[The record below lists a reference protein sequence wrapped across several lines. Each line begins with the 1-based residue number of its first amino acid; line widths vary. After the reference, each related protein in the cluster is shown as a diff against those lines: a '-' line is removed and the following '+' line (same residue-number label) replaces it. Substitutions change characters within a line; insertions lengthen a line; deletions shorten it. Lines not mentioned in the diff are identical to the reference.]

1 MPLFQKTVLSN
12 HLRYLPKE
20 EVEKAW
26 QVFSAFFHN
35 SQIQKNI
42 EKTREE
48 QYQGEFL
55 IDLFVNVFGYIKQ
68 PTENF
73 NLTTEFKN
81 ETNQKKADGAVLK
94 NGKAI
99 AVIELKDTR
108 TLDLRKVEQQAFGY
122 KMNQPNCLYVITSN
136 FEKLRFYIDNTINFE
151 EFNLFKLT
159 RERFDVLFLCLYHKN
174 IMSNLPKRIKD
185 ESIIREENITRKL
198 YKDYSDFR
206 NDIFEN
212 IVKNGIA
219 PHLKKNFSNG
229 STPSK
234 LDYFKKT
241 QKLLDRF
248 LFILFAEDR
257 LLLPPNSIQTILENW
272 VELKEKHELQIPLY
286 DRFKTY
292 FSYIEKGHKGKNYSI
307 FPYNGGLFSNDELL
321 NAVVIDDKILYGYAM
336 KLSRYDY
343 ESEVSVTVLGHI
355 FEHSLNELEEMQA
368 VLEGKT
374 LNKKATKRKKDGVFY
389 TPQYIT
395 KYILQNSVGKLCEEK
410 KTELEFDNLIELKE
424 TATDENQNLQ
434 LMKKKLIEYKNWLL
448 QLTICDPACG
458 SGAFLNEALEFLI
471 VEHAYVDEIYQK
483 IIGKP
488 LEENE
493 NYSQKFDISFDKS
506 TFQYSI
512 EETNE
517 FIDKSEGKKLK
528 TIEEQILENNIFG
541 VDINEESIEIAKLSL
556 WLRTAQR
563 GRKLVSLNENIK
575 CGNSLISGTDNKDT
589 DNKNTDNKIKLAAD
603 KSFNWQ
609 EEFPTVFESKID
621 KKSDTTG
628 FDVIVGN
635 PPYGGTI
642 PKNRTDY
649 FLKNYTA
656 FGLNSKLSDTY
667 IIFYISCLNNLVKEN
682 GVLSFIAPNTWR
694 LVESGREFRNY
705 ILSTFWLYKI
715 TSHAEKVFPDATV
728 DVDSVFIKKVNHFK
742 EKENQEIDK
751 NKFIKEKLI
760 EITIGDIAKSEELKN
775 KIRSGEKTEEE
786 VKLYQHSILQ
796 RKVLQEPI
804 FNLFLTEE
812 LYLLKDKIATQSYF
826 VKNFYSIKNGVKPYE
841 KGKGTPPQ
849 SREILQEKPF
859 TSTEK
864 LDDSFL
870 PLLGGG
876 QFQRY
881 NLVWNNDY
889 WIKYGEWLAAPRD
902 KAIFEE
908 KEKLVFRQ
916 TSDSIIGHY
925 LYNGFIVRDNT
936 HIIMKNSKSVLSLKC
951 LLAILNSKL
960 LDFYYFTL
968 NPEKGEALA
977 QVKLYHLGLLPF
989 PKNMQDKE
997 QILSDCTDRM
1007 LELHRD
1013 FKEKKNR
1020 FLRRVQQNF
1029 SIKKITR
1036 NIESFYEYDFID
1048 FVKELRKQKII
1059 LTAFQQDEYEEYFT
1073 VYKTQINVLQK
1084 EIAKTN
1090 EKIDTI
1096 VFDLYRI
1103 DKQEIEKWEAMISK

>member
-26 QVFSAFFHN
+26 QVFSAFFHDP
-35 SQIQKNI
+35 QIQKNI

-81 ETNQKKADGAVLK
+81 LTNQKKADGAILK

-122 KMNQPNCLYVITSN
+122 KMNQPNCNYVITSN
-136 FEKLRFYIDNTINFE
+136 FEKLRFYIDNTVNFE

-174 IMSNLPKRIKD
+174 ILSNLPKRIKD
-185 ESIIREENITRKL
+185 ESIIQEEEITRKL

-286 DRFKTY
+286 ERFKKY
-292 FSYIEKGHKGKNYSI
+292 FSYIDKGHKGKNYSI
-307 FPYNGGLFSNDELL
+307 FPYNGELFAQDELL
-321 NAVVIDDKILYGYAM
+321 DAVLIDDKILYGYAM

-368 VLEGKT
+368 VLEGKVV
-374 LNKKATKRKKDGVFY
+374 NKKTTKRKKDGVFY
-389 TPQYIT
+389 TPHYIT
-395 KYILQNSVGKLCEEK
+395 KYILQNSVGNLCEDK
-410 KTELEFDNLIELKE
+410 KTELEFDKLVELKE
-424 TATDENQNLQ
+424 NATDKNQNLQ
-434 LMKKKLIEYKNWLL
+434 TIEQKLIDYKNWLL

-471 VEHAYVDEIYQK
+471 TEHAYIDEVYQK

-488 LEENE
+488 LNENE
-493 NYSQKFDISFDKS
+493 DYLQKFDASFDKS
-506 TFQYSI
+506 TFQYSM

-517 FIDKSEGKKLK
+517 LIDKLEENSENNRK

-563 GRKLVSLNENIK
+563 GRKLVSLNKNIK
-575 CGNSLISGTDNKDT
+575 CGNSLIDKTEIAAEKAFDWNK
-589 DNKNTDNKIKLAAD
+589 
-603 KSFNWQ
+603 
-609 EEFPTVFESKID
+609 EFSTVFD
-621 KKSDTTG
+621 GNNVTG
-628 FDVIVGN
+628 FDAIVGN
-635 PPYGGTI
+635 PPYGGKI
-642 PKNRTDY
+642 PKNQTDY
-649 FLKNYTA
+649 LLEKYA
-656 FGLNSKLSDTY
+656 EFGLNSKLSDTY
-667 IIFYISCLNNLVKEN
+667 LVFYISCLNNLVREN
-682 GVLSFIAPNTWR
+682 GILSFIAPNTWR
-694 LVESGREFRNY
+694 LVESGNDFRNY
-705 ILSTFWLYKI
+705 ILSNFWLYKI
-715 TSHAEKVFPDATV
+715 TSHSEKVFPDATV
-728 DVDSVFIKKVNHFK
+728 DVDSVFIKKINKQNKEETKK
-742 EKENQEIDK
+742 EKFID
-751 NKFIKEKLI
+751 
-760 EITIGDIAKSEELKN
+760 ITIGDIAKAEELKN
-775 KIRSGEKTEEE
+775 KQLAGEKIEEE
-786 VKLYQHSILQ
+786 INLYQHSISQ
-796 RKVLQEPI
+796 SKILQESV
-804 FNLFLTEE
+804 FNLYLTEK
-812 LYLLKDKIATQSYF
+812 LYQLRDKIAEKSYF
-826 VKNFYSIKNGVKPYE
+826 VKDFYSIKNGVKPYE

-849 SREILQEKPF
+849 SKEIVAEKPF

-864 LDDSFL
+864 IDDTFL
-870 PLLGGG
+870 PLLGGS
-876 QFQRY
+876 QFHRY
-881 NLVWNNDY
+881 NLVWDNDY

-902 KAIFEE
+902 KAIFDE

-925 LYNGFIVRDNT
+925 LYNGFIVRNNI

-951 LLAILNSKL
+951 LLAILNSRL
-960 LDFYYFTL
+960 LDFYYFTI

-977 QVKLYHLGLLPF
+977 EVKLYHLGLLPF
-989 PKNMQDKE
+989 PKNIQDKE
-997 QILSDCTDRM
+997 QILSDCTDKM
-1007 LELHRD
+1007 LELHKE

-1020 FLRRVQQNF
+1020 FVRRVQQNF

-1036 NIESFYEYDFID
+1036 NIESFYDYDFMD

-1059 LTAFQQDEYEEYFT
+1059 LTAFQQDEYEEYFN
-1073 VYKTQINVLQK
+1073 VYKTQINQLQK
-1084 EIAKTN
+1084 EIN
-1090 EKIDTI
+1090 EIDLKIDNI
-1096 VFDLYRI
+1096 VFDLYQI
-1103 DKQEIEKWEAMISK
+1103 DKEEIDSWEAIISK

>member
-1 MPLFQKTVLSN
+1 MALFQKTVLSN

-35 SQIQKNI
+35 PQIQKNI

-55 IDLFVNVFGYIKQ
+55 IDLFVNVFGYTKQ
-68 PTENF
+68 PTQNF

-81 ETNQKKADGAVLK
+81 STNQKKADGAILK
-94 NGKAI
+94 NGNAI
-99 AVIELKDTR
+99 AIIELKDTR
-108 TLDLRKVEQQAFGY
+108 TLDLRKVEEQAFGY
-122 KMNQPNCLYVITSN
+122 KMNQPNCIYVITSN
-136 FEKLRFYIDNTINFE
+136 FEKLRFYIDNTVNFE

-159 RERFDVLFLCLYHKN
+159 RERFEVLFLCIYYKN
-174 IMSNLPKRIKD
+174 ILSNLPKRIKD
-185 ESIIREENITRKL
+185 ESIIQEEEITRKL

-212 IVKNGIA
+212 IVKNGVA

-286 DRFKTY
+286 ERFKKY
-292 FSYIEKGHKGKNYSI
+292 FSYIDKGHKGKNYSI
-307 FPYNGGLFSNDELL
+307 FPYNGGLFAHDELL
-321 NAVVIDDKILYGYAM
+321 DAVLIDDKILYGYAM

-368 VLEGKT
+368 ILEGKT
-374 LNKKATKRKKDGVFY
+374 VNQKTTKRKKDGIFY
-389 TPQYIT
+389 TPHYIT

-410 KTELEFDNLIELKE
+410 KTELEFDKLVELKE
-424 TATDENQNLQ
+424 NATDSNQNLQ
-434 LMKKKLIEYKNWLL
+434 AIERNLIEYKKWLL

-471 VEHAYVDEIYQK
+471 TEHTYIDEIYQK
-483 IIGKP
+483 IIGKS
-488 LEENE
+488 LNE
-493 NYSQKFDISFDKS
+493 DYAQKFDASFDKS
-506 TFQYSI
+506 TFQYSM

-517 FIDKSEGKKLK
+517 LIDKLEKNESKLK
-528 TIEEQILENNIFG
+528 TIEEQILENNLFG

-563 GRKLVSLNENIK
+563 GRKLISLNENIK
-575 CGNSLISGTDNKDT
+575 CGNSLIDNKEIV
-589 DNKNTDNKIKLAAD
+589 KEKA
-603 KSFNWQ
+603 FNWNK
-609 EEFPTVFESKID
+609 EFPTIF
-621 KKSDTTG
+621 DTKNG
-628 FDVIVGN
+628 FDTLVGN
-635 PPYGGTI
+635 PPYGGKI
-642 PKNRTDY
+642 PQNQTDY
-649 FLKNYTA
+649 LLEKYSN

-667 IIFYISCLNNLVKEN
+667 LVFYSSCLTHLVREN
-682 GVLSFIAPNTWR
+682 GILSFIAPNTWR
-694 LVESGREFRNY
+694 LVESGRDFRNY
-705 ILSTFWLYKI
+705 ILSNFWVYKI
-715 TSHAEKVFPDATV
+715 TSHSEKVFPDATV
-728 DVDSVFIKKVNHFK
+728 DVDSVFIKKTIK
-742 EKENQEIDK
+742 KDNQE
-751 NKFIKEKLI
+751 KFI
-760 EITIGDIAKSEELKN
+760 EITIGNIAKSEALKN
-775 KIRSGEKTEEE
+775 KQLAGQDLETEI
-786 VKLYQHSILQ
+786 KLYTHSISQ
-796 RKVLQEPI
+796 NKVLQEPV
-804 FNLFLTEE
+804 FNLFLTEK
-812 LYLLKDKIATQSYF
+812 LYQLRDKIAEQSYF
-826 VKNFYSIKNGVKPYE
+826 VKDFYTIKNGVKPYE

-849 SREILQEKPF
+849 SKETLETKPF

-864 LDDSFL
+864 IDDTFL
-870 PLLGGG
+870 PLLGGS
-876 QFQRY
+876 QFHRY
-881 NLVWNNDY
+881 NLVWDNDY

-925 LYNGFIVRDNT
+925 LYNGFIVRNNT
-936 HIIMKNSKSVLSLKC
+936 HIIVKNANSVLSLKC

-960 LDFYYFTL
+960 LDFYYFSI
-968 NPEKGEALA
+968 NPEKGEVLA
-977 QVKLYHLGLLPF
+977 EVKAYHLGLLPF
-989 PKNMQDKE
+989 PKNIQDKE
-997 QILSDCTDRM
+997 QILAAYTDKM
-1007 LELHRD
+1007 LELHKE

-1020 FLRRVQQNF
+1020 FVRRVEQNF
-1029 SIKKITR
+1029 SIKKITK
-1036 NIESFYEYDFID
+1036 NIESFYEYEFID

-1059 LTAFQQDEYEEYFT
+1059 LTAFQQDEYEEYFG
-1073 VYKTQINVLQK
+1073 VYKKQINQLQK
-1084 EIAKTN
+1084 EIN
-1090 EKIDTI
+1090 EVDLKMDRI
-1096 VFDLYRI
+1096 VFDLYQI
-1103 DKQEIEKWEAMISK
+1103 DKYEIDEWQISIKK